1 MTLKQIQTYVVGV
14 LLGWLPNKNVLD
26 KFDETADGRLT
37 YNGVVIGV
45 TEEQLNQSIEET
57 LQELAQDTAAPL
69 ITNVDVQEISGT
81 VKVNGL
87 SLTCQVGTEVESIV
101 VTMNES
107 VFLAEGASPNVQQV
121 VKNADGVVIPEPT
134 VSSYYGP
141 MSIQD
146 NVITVTPIPNNTVA
160 GLVGTVDFTIPSGVI
175 IDAAGNSRP
184 YSLTLKVTE

>member
-1 MTLKQIQTYVVGV
+1 M
-14 LLGWLPNKNVLD
+14 
-26 KFDETADGRLT
+26 
-37 YNGVVIGV
+37 IGV

-69 ITNVDVQEISGT
+69 ITNVDVQEVSGT

-121 VKNADGVVIPEPT
+121 V
-134 VSSYYGP
+134 
-141 MSIQD
+141 
-146 NVITVTPIPNNTVA
+146 
-160 GLVGTVDFTIPSGVI
+160 
-175 IDAAGNSRP
+175 
-184 YSLTLKVTE
+184 